1 MAAVERPLQILDM
14 AEAGS
19 GLGQPDPRALAV
31 ARALQDQL
39 PDTQQVILFGSRATG
54 FWKPHSDIDL
64 AVLGAPSDLQ
74 TIGEMG
80 ELARIE
86 ADAVYNPSPS
96 IQITPLSWPEFEEGR
111 LSYPHVA
118 GQVQLWG
125 LTTTGDHL
133 PSMPQDNPW
142 PGVQGLL
149 QASQR
154 HLEAA
159 LAHAGDNRMHFA
171 LFHALSAMETAA
183 KASLGA
189 HRIRFDHHHDLN
201 GFVADLPDD
210 LQVWMDSKIS
220 RSQRKA
226 LVDFRNPSLYDRIAE
241 KWPPDPPEE
250 IVATAQQVCGEL
262 AKHVLG
268 CLGKTP
274 RDVKYDYWLS
284 DGSLGGVESVPV
296 LGYRSLLTEP
306 EQMAIGALH
315 VMLGAVLPL
324 ADLGRIEYAWRQRGL
339 PDDVAARIGAVM
351 AKPAAWRTLLP
362 DEFDDSSDPDQPPAP
377 REPESP
383 LGAG

>member
-1 MAAVERPLQILDM
+1 MAAVERPLQTSDT
-14 AEAGS
+14 AEAES

-39 PDTQQVILFGSRATG
+39 PDTQQVVLFGSRATG
-54 FWKPHSDIDL
+54 IWKPHSDIDL

-74 TIGEMG
+74 TVGEMG

-86 ADAVYNPSPS
+86 ADAVYSPSPS

-111 LSYPHVA
+111 SSYPHVA

-133 PSMPQDNPW
+133 SPMPQGSPW
-142 PGVQGLL
+142 PGVQRLL
-149 QASQR
+149 QVSQR

-159 LAHAGDNRMHFA
+159 LAHTGDNRMHFS
-171 LFHALSAMETAA
+171 LFHALSAMETAV

-189 HRIRFDHHHDLN
+189 HRICFDHHHDLN

-210 LQVWMDSKIS
+210 LQLWMDSKIS
-220 RSQRKA
+220 HSQRKA

-241 KWPPDPPEE
+241 RWTLDPPEE

-284 DGSLGGVESVPV
+284 DGSLGGLESVPA

-315 VMLGAVLPL
+315 VMLGDVLPL
-324 ADLGRIEYAWRQRGL
+324 ADLSRIECAWRQRGI

-362 DEFDDSSDPDQPPAP
+362 DELDDGSETDQPPAQ
-377 REPESP
+377 
-383 LGAG
+383 

>member
-1 MAAVERPLQILDM
+1 MAAVERPLQTSDT
-14 AEAGS
+14 AEAES

-39 PDTQQVILFGSRATG
+39 PDTQQVVLFGSRATG
-54 FWKPHSDIDL
+54 FWESHSDIDL

-74 TIGEMG
+74 TVGEMG

-86 ADAVYNPSPS
+86 ADAVYSPSPS

-111 LSYPHVA
+111 SSYPHVA

-133 PSMPQDNPW
+133 PPMPQDNPW

-149 QASQR
+149 QASQW

-189 HRIRFDHHHDLN
+189 HRIRFDHHDLN
-201 GFVADLPDD
+201 GFVAGLPDD

-220 RSQRKA
+220 HSQRKA

-250 IVATAQQVCGEL
+250 IVATAQQVCSGL

-268 CLGKTP
+268 CVGKTP
-274 RDVKYDYWLS
+274 RDVKYDHWLS
-284 DGSLGGVESVPV
+284 DGSLGGLESVPV

-315 VMLGAVLPL
+315 VMLGDVLPL
-324 ADLGRIEYAWRQRGL
+324 ADLGRIEYAWRRRGL
-339 PDDVAARIGAVM
+339 PDDVAVRIGAVM

-362 DEFDDSSDPDQPPAP
+362 DEFNDGS
-377 REPESP
+377 EPESP
-383 LGAG
+383 LGTG

>member
-1 MAAVERPLQILDM
+1 MAAVERPLQTSDM

-19 GLGQPDPRALAV
+19 GSGQPDPRALAV
-31 ARALQDQL
+31 AQALQDQL
-39 PDTQQVILFGSRATG
+39 PDTQQVVLFGSRATG

-80 ELARIE
+80 ELARIK
-86 ADAVYNPSPS
+86 ADAVYSPSPS
-96 IQITPLSWPEFEEGR
+96 IQITPLSWPEFEECR
-111 LSYPHVA
+111 SSYPHVA

-125 LTTTGDHL
+125 LTATGDYL
-133 PSMPQDNPW
+133 SPMPQDNPW

-149 QASQR
+149 QVSQR

-159 LAHAGDNRMHFA
+159 FAHAGDNRMHFA
-171 LFHALSAMETAA
+171 LFHSLSAMETAA

-220 RSQRKA
+220 HSQRKA

-250 IVATAQQVCGEL
+250 IVATAQQVCSGL

-284 DGSLGGVESVPV
+284 DGPLGGLESVPA

-315 VMLGAVLPL
+315 VMLGDVLPL
-324 ADLGRIEYAWRQRGL
+324 ADLGRIEYAWRRSGL
-339 PDDVAARIGAVM
+339 PDDVAVRIGAVM

-362 DEFDDSSDPDQPPAP
+362 DELDDGSETDQPPAQ
-377 REPESP
+377 
-383 LGAG
+383 